1 MSDFIGITLILI
13 GLGFDIFGAIG
24 LNRLPD
30 IYSRL
35 QVTVKSITLGTCSI
49 LLGAFI
55 IKGFTAGGI
64 RAFLCMLFLL
74 IVQPAVA
81 HTLSKAAHDSGV
93 KVSEKPACDEYMA
106 DKQGMNI

>member
-1 MSDFIGITLILI
+1 MSDFIGIILILI

-24 LNRLPD
+24 LNRLHD

-35 QVTVKSITLGTCSI
+35 QVTVKCITFGTCSI
-49 LLGAFI
+49 LLGTFV

-74 IVQPAVA
+74 IVQPAIA
-81 HTLSKAAHDSGV
+81 HTLSKAAHDSGI
-93 KVSEKPACDEYMA
+93 KISEKAVVDEYEA
-106 DKQGMNI
+106 DKQG